1 MKIRLFTIPN
11 FLTLGNLVCGTSAAI
26 AILTNGDFKLAFW
39 LMVASAIFD
48 FFDGFAARLLK
59 STSAI
64 GVELDSL
71 ADVITFGLV
80 PGMIAFRLLAPLASV
95 WTYLPYLGFLITLFS
110 TYRLGKFNIDER
122 QTSSF
127 IGLATPANAIFWLG
141 MAYGYQSLLEAISP
155 WWILAA
161 VLLFSYLLVCELP
174 MFSLKFHNF
183 RWADNRIRFIFII
196 GVILLALC
204 LFRQSLPL
212 IILWYILLS
221 IVGVITVKRK

>member
-1 MKIRLFTIPN
+1 MNCKKHIPN
-11 FLTLGNLVCGTSAAI
+11 TITLLNQFSGII
-26 AILTNGDFKLAFW
+26 ACIFAYNSRFDMALLFVLIGALLDF
-39 LMVASAIFD
+39 M
-48 FFDGFAARLLK
+48 DGAVARLLHVSSPLGK
-59 STSAI
+59 
-64 GVELDSL
+64 ELDSL

-141 MAYGYQSLLEAISP
+141 LAYGYESLISAMSP
-155 WWILAA
+155 WAILAMA
-161 VLLFSYLLVCELP
+161 FVSSYLLVCELP

-183 RWADNRIRFIFII
+183 RWADNRMRYIFII
-196 GVILLALC
+196 GVIALAAC
-204 LFRQSLPL
+204 FWHKSLPL
-212 IILWYILLS
+212 IIIWYILLS
-221 IVGVITVKRK
+221 IVGTITVKRK

>member
-1 MKIRLFTIPN
+1 MMNCKKQIPN
-11 FLTLGNLVCGTSAAI
+11 SITLLNQFSGII
-26 AILTNGDFKLAFW
+26 ACIFAYNSRFDLALLFVLIGALLDF
-39 LMVASAIFD
+39 M
-48 FFDGFAARLLK
+48 DGAVARLLHVSSPLGK
-59 STSAI
+59 
-64 GVELDSL
+64 ELDSL

-80 PGMIAFRLLAPLASV
+80 PGMIAFRLLGPLAEV

-141 MAYGYQSLLEAISP
+141 MAYGYQSLLETISP
-155 WWILAA
+155 WWILVA
-161 VLLFSYLLVCELP
+161 VIVFSYLLVCELP

-183 RWADNRIRFIFII
+183 RWADNRIRYMFLI
-196 GVILLALC
+196 GVVVLAIC
-204 LFRQSLPL
+204 FVSKSLPL

-221 IVGVITVKRK
+221 IVGAIVVKRK